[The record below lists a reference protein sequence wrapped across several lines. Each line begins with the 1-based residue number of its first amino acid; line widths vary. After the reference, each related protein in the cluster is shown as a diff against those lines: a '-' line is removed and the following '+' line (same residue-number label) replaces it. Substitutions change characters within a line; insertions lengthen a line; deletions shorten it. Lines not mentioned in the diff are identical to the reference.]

1 VPSSTYNLQPE
12 TLAVVPYRT
21 PMATSIEQLPLDR
34 RERMVLLLIDGQRS
48 ISDLIRLTRRSEQEL
63 YAVLNH
69 LRLLGLLAM

>member
-1 VPSSTYNLQPE
+1 
-12 TLAVVPYRT
+12 
-21 PMATSIEQLPLDR
+21 MATSIEQLPLDR

-63 YAVLNH
+63 YAVLSH